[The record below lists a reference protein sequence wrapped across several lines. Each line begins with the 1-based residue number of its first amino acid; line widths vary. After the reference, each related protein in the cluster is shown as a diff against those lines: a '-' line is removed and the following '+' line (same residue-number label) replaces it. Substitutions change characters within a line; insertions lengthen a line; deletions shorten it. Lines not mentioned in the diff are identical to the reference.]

1 MEQQQHFHKFENLF
15 WQLSRNMGYLWKKIY
30 AQSFPGSQSHI
41 LFTLERSG
49 PKKMSELASILYLTP
64 GAVTTASDRLIENGY
79 IARVRN
85 EEDRRVVHLELTTK
99 GSEALKSLQ
108 NEGRKIMRKIFHDI
122 SDDDLKKIN
131 DIFEQAML
139 NIDSVGKEFD

>member
-1 MEQQQHFHKFENLF
+1 MEQQQHFYEFEKLF

-79 IARVRN
+79 IARVRD

-99 GSEALKSLQ
+99 GADALQSLQ
-108 NEGRKIMRKIFHDI
+108 NEGRQIMKKVFHDI
-122 SDDDLKKIN
+122 SDDDLKTIN
-131 DIFEQAML
+131 NVFEHAMI
-139 NIDSVGKEFD
+139 NIDSVGRDFD